1 MTLELAFLVLGATF
15 LTTGPLWWLCLTLAR
30 R

>member
-15 LTTGPLWWLCLTLAR
+15 LTRGTLWWLCLALTQR
-30 R
+30 